1 MWVGGEQ
8 VSGCEQEALHEIAA
22 SLLSGPPSRDDRTHT
37 VHWA

>member
-8 VSGCEQEALHEIAA
+8 VSESEQEALHEIAA
-22 SLLSGPPSRDDRTHT
+22 SLPSRDDRTHT